1 MSIIPK
7 PNRIVTSPDV
17 LNWRAGDTLPGIVLR
32 VLGDGNKPIDLT
44 GAECFLSVR
53 RVSGVPTGEQWL
65 EDTGF
70 DWSEP
75 RQVLIVVPG
84 EGIIYY
90 DVQPEDTNVPPGE
103 FDLTI
108 RIDYT
113 TDTGVRSV
121 TAPSLDTARLVIR
134 DGLEMI
140 D

>member
-44 GAECFLSVR
+44 GAECFMAVR
-53 RVSGVPTGEQWL
+53 RVSGVPTSEQWL

-75 RQVLIVVPG
+75 RQVLIVVPQ
-84 EGIIYY
+84 EGIVYY
-90 DVQPEDTNVPPGE
+90 DVQPEDTNVPPG
-103 FDLTI
+103 
-108 RIDYT
+108 
-113 TDTGVRSV
+113 
-121 TAPSLDTARLVIR
+121 
-134 DGLEMI
+134 
-140 D
+140 

>member
-7 PNRIVTSPDV
+7 ERRIVTSPDV
-17 LNWRAGDTLPGIVLR
+17 LNWRAGDTLPGIVVR

-44 GAECFLSVR
+44 GAKCFMAIR
-53 RVSGVPTGEQWL
+53 RVSGVPTSAQWL

-70 DWSEP
+70 DWSRP
-75 RQVLIVVPG
+75 REVLAILPREGVV
-84 EGIIYY
+84 YY

-108 RIDYT
+108 KIHYT
-113 TDTGVRSV
+113 TETGVRSV
-121 TAPSLDTARLVIR
+121 TAPSLDTSRLVIR
-134 DGLEMI
+134 DALEMI

>member
-1 MSIIPK
+1 M
-7 PNRIVTSPDV
+7 
-17 LNWRAGDTLPGIVLR
+17 LR

-44 GAECFLSVR
+44 GAECFMAVR
-53 RVSGVPTGEQWL
+53 RVSGVPTSEQWL

-75 RQVLIVVPG
+75 RQVLIVVPQ
-84 EGIIYY
+84 EGIVYY

-113 TDTGVRSV
+113 TETGVRSV
-121 TAPSLDTARLVIR
+121 TAPSLDTALLVIR